1 MAKRMLKV
9 RIADG
14 NFVLKDGYIS
24 IDDITMFRESNVDC
38 NHLIV
43 NIYGREYLV
52 YKKFSEL
59 EQEIL
64 NKQ

>member
-9 RIADG
+9 KIADG
-14 NFVLKDGYIS
+14 NFVLQDGYIS
-24 IDDITMFRESNVDC
+24 IDDITMFRKSNVDC
-38 NHLIV
+38 NHSIV
-43 NIYGREYLV
+43 YIYGREYLV

>member
-14 NFVLKDGYIS
+14 NFALKDGYIS

-38 NHLIV
+38 NHSIV

>member
-1 MAKRMLKV
+1 MLKV

-14 NFVLKDGYIS
+14 NFALKDGYIS
-24 IDDITMFRESNVDC
+24 IDDILMFRESNVDC
-38 NHLIV
+38 NHSVVRID
-43 NIYGREYLV
+43 GKEYVV

-64 NKQ
+64 NR